1 MFIELTDLLRCTA
14 DHPESY
20 LVLLPGDMEGRHVVT
35 GDLGCPVCGRV
46 VRLVDGVADFGGGVP
61 SDGRT
66 ALTAEALAAF
76 LGITGPGGYLALWGG
91 VTSLAEELGPLLPDV
106 GLVLINP
113 PAHRAS
119 GLAAGI
125 LRAGRHPLK
134 QSCLRGAVLG
144 LDVVHDP
151 DQVAQAAGSVL
162 PGLRVVG
169 ESGTPPAGL
178 EVLGQTRECWVAR
191 RG

>member
-14 DHPESY
+14 DHSESY
-20 LVLLPGDMEGRHVVT
+20 LVLLPGEMDGRHVVT

-46 VRLVDGVADFGGGVP
+46 VHLVDGVADFGGGVP
-61 SDGRT
+61 SDGKT
-66 ALTAEALAAF
+66 TLTAEALAAF
-76 LGITGPGGYLALWGG
+76 LGITGPGGYVALSGG
-91 VTSLAEELGPLLPDV
+91 VTSLAEELGQLLPEV

-113 PAHRAS
+113 AADRPS
-119 GLAAGI
+119 GLAAGV

-144 LDVVHDP
+144 ADVVDDP
-151 DQVAQAAGSVL
+151 DRVAQTAGSVL

-169 ESGTPPAGL
+169 ESGTLPAGL
-178 EVLGQTRECWVAR
+178 EVLGQTGQCWVAK

>member
-14 DHPESY
+14 DHAESY
-20 LVLLPGDMEGRHVVT
+20 LVLLPGRMEGRQVVT

-46 VRLVDGVADFGGGVP
+46 VRLVDGVADFGGGIP

-66 ALTAEALAAF
+66 TLSAEALAAF
-76 LGITGPGGYLALWGG
+76 LGISGPGGYVALLGG
-91 VTSLAEELGPLLPDV
+91 VTSLAEELGKLLPDV
-106 GLVLINP
+106 GLALINP
-113 PAHRAS
+113 AADRAS
-119 GLAAGI
+119 GLAAGV
-125 LRAGRHPLK
+125 LRAGRCPLK

-144 LDVVHDP
+144 ADAARDP
-151 DQVAQAAGSVL
+151 AWVTQAAGSVL

-178 EVLGQTRECWVAR
+178 ELLGQTGQCWVGKR
-191 RG
+191 